1 MRVIVATG
9 LNTGEAEYK
18 NMGDVAMLQVAVARL
33 FSLWPDAH
41 IEVLTDSGSNLAKYC
56 PGASPLSRPDC
67 ACWLS
72 DHFFSGRFQ
81 RFLPKQVVAQLNA
94 LKHTTG
100 FCWPSLM
107 EFATILR
114 LKFKDSNGARKNFK
128 TFLAAVSD
136 CDLFVVCG
144 SGGFADS
151 CRQWNL
157 YILGAMT
164 AALRRG
170 KIVAMFGQGIGPL
183 GDPLVLSWAKQ
194 VLPKATLI
202 GLRGTRGGKDLLEH
216 TGVARSSM
224 MTTGD
229 EAIELSNAIHSTE
242 LGTAIG
248 VNLRVASYS
257 GVEQGTTKVVGSVL
271 REFARQHQV
280 NLLPIPIATHDYAD
294 DRKTIRQLL
303 TGFDDESDG
312 GSTINTPQKLI
323 EQTARCRIVVT
334 GAYHAAVFALA
345 QGIPA
350 VCLSNSPYYLAKF
363 EGLEDLFDV
372 GCTTIA
378 LDDPQLTIKLTAA
391 MEEAWN
397 SVDRVRLPLL
407 RAAATQI
414 EKGRSAYRHI
424 RSLLDPSNI
433 PSEKFSGPET
443 EPTRI

>member
-1 MRVIVATG
+1 M
-9 LNTGEAEYK
+9 
-18 NMGDVAMLQVAVARL
+18 
-33 FSLWPDAH
+33 
-41 IEVLTDSGSNLAKYC
+41 
-56 PGASPLSRPDC
+56 
-67 ACWLS
+67 
-72 DHFFSGRFQ
+72 
-81 RFLPKQVVAQLNA
+81 
-94 LKHTTG
+94 
-100 FCWPSLM
+100 
-107 EFATILR
+107 
-114 LKFKDSNGARKNFK
+114 
-128 TFLAAVSD
+128 
-136 CDLFVVCG
+136 
-144 SGGFADS
+144 
-151 CRQWNL
+151 
-157 YILGAMT
+157 
-164 AALRRG
+164 
-170 KIVAMFGQGIGPL
+170 
-183 GDPLVLSWAKQ
+183 
-194 VLPKATLI
+194 
-202 GLRGTRGGKDLLEH
+202 
-216 TGVARSSM
+216 
-224 MTTGD
+224 
-229 EAIELSNAIHSTE
+229 
-242 LGTAIG
+242 
-248 VNLRVASYS
+248 
-257 GVEQGTTKVVGSVL
+257 
-271 REFARQHQV
+271 
-280 NLLPIPIATHDYAD
+280 
-294 DRKTIRQLL
+294 